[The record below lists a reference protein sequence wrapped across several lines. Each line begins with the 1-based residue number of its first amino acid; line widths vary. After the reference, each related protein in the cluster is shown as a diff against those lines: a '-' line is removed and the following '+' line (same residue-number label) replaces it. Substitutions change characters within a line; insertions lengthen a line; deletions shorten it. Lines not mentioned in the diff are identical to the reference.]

1 MAVKKKADRRTNRTR
16 RQLSEALVEL
26 VQEKRF
32 DDITVQN
39 VIDRADVGRSTFYT
53 HFRDKEDLFQ
63 KDWERFL
70 DGFAGHISWDQ
81 AGEAPFVPVVFL
93 FRHLQEAQ
101 PFYKGL
107 VRSRKTDSVFKSGTA
122 HLSERI
128 EAALTA
134 RLQQR
139 TAAAASTSRV
149 TPATVPALLV
159 PIPILANYLA
169 TQLFTLLKWW
179 LDHDMP
185 YTPERMDEI
194 YHDLVNP
201 AFKHGLER

>member
-1 MAVKKKADRRTNRTR
+1 MPAKKKTDRRPQRTK
-16 RQLSEALVEL
+16 RQLSQALVEL
-26 VQEKRF
+26 VKEKRF

-70 DGFAGHISWDQ
+70 GDFAGHINWDQ
-81 AGEAPFVPVVFL
+81 AGEAAFVPVVYL
-93 FRHLQEAQ
+93 FQHLQEMQ

-107 VRSRKTDSVFKSGTA
+107 VRSRKTESVFKSGIA
-122 HLSERI
+122 CLSQNI
-128 EAALTA
+128 ESALTA
-134 RLQQR
+134 RVQAR
-139 TAAAASTSRV
+139 TAAATATSTTSSPASRS
-149 TPATVPALLV
+149 LM
-159 PIPILANYLA
+159 PIPILANYLSGE
-169 TQLFTLLKWW
+169 LFALLKWW

-185 YTPERMDEI
+185 YSPERMDEI

-201 AFKHGLER
+201 AVKNALRNR